1 MRWRFLFIPALSIVI
16 SQLAWAYIPPSRM
29 ILGRVSEN
37 AGSGIY
43 SIEQEVQI
51 PLGAEPIYLKETWL
65 IENERNL
72 RLTVNGTKDL
82 KDLIHL
88 QFIYVG
94 GQKWQLKNGR
104 KESTKISEDFVEKY
118 FHFRNAENLIGSLQS
133 LKILP
138 VTLTTRKAAVKKGE
152 EFKYEPESFV
162 RLTRTEGSV
171 SYAFGQPSA
180 VEQKELNP
188 GFWVEQD
195 QFIIRKIR
203 FPSQAEVTAE
213 NYTPFARGLNL
224 PKLRTIQWNQNTVTI
239 RLLNVSGKVAK
250 SGQLFQPNTLD
261 VPYTI
266 KPLPD
271 ASAQTLI
278 EEFYSRFR

>member
-1 MRWRFLFIPALSIVI
+1 MRWIFLFVPVVSIVI
-16 SQLAWAYIPPSRM
+16 SQMAWAYIPPARM

-37 AGSGIY
+37 AGSGNY

-51 PLGAEPIYLKETWL
+51 SMGAEPIYLKETWL

-72 RLTVNGTKDL
+72 RLTVTGTKDL
-82 KDLIHL
+82 KDLVHF
-88 QFIYVG
+88 QFIYIG
-94 GQKWQLKNGR
+94 GQKWQLKNGK
-104 KESTKISEDFVEKY
+104 KESSKISEDFVEKY
-118 FHFRNAENLIGSLQS
+118 FHFRNTENLITSLQS

-138 VTLTTRKAAVKKGE
+138 VPLAVRKTAVKKGE
-152 EFKYEPESFV
+152 EYKYDPESFV

-188 GFWVEQD
+188 GLWIEQD
-195 QFIIRKIR
+195 QFMIRKMR

-213 NYTPFARGLNL
+213 NYASFARGLNL
-224 PKLRTIQWNQNTVTI
+224 PKLRTVQWNQNTVTI
-239 RLLNVSGKVAK
+239 RLLNVSGKVAN
-250 SGQLFQPNTLD
+250 SSQMFQPNTLD

-271 ASAQTLI
+271 SSAQTLI

>member
-1 MRWRFLFIPALSIVI
+1 MRWIFLLIPFLSFMLSSI
-16 SQLAWAYIPPSRM
+16 AWAYLPPSRM
-29 ILGRVSEN
+29 ILSRVSEN
-37 AGSGIY
+37 AGSGTY
-43 SIEQEVQI
+43 SIEQEVQMSV
-51 PLGAEPIYLKETWL
+51 GAEPIYLKETWV

-72 RLTVNGTKDL
+72 RLTVTGTKDL
-82 KDLIHL
+82 KDLVRL

-94 GQKWQLKNGR
+94 GQKWQLKNGK
-104 KESTKISEDFVEKY
+104 KESTKISEDFAEKY
-118 FHFRNAENLIGSLQS
+118 FHFRTPESLIASLQN

-138 VTLTTRKAAVKKGE
+138 VPLGTRKPVLKKGE
-152 EFKYEPESFV
+152 EFKYELEPFV

-188 GFWVEQD
+188 GLWVEQD

-203 FPSQAEVTAE
+203 FPSQAEITAE
-213 NYTPFARGLNL
+213 NYGPFARNL
-224 PKLRTIQWNQNTVTI
+224 SFPRLRTIQWNQNTVTI
-239 RLLNVSGKVAK
+239 RLVNVSGKVAN
-250 SGQLFQPNTLD
+250 SSQLFQPNTLD

-266 KPLPD
+266 KPLRD